1 MKYYKLILFILIVFL
16 KTGNVLS
23 NSNIF
28 NVNNIE
34 IEKKGKTLNDTLANQ
49 AIKKGFDVLID
60 KILLKNDLK
69 KLQELKF
76 SEIKELVNYYQ
87 VSNTLNDKNDNRKIN
102 YNISFD
108 KDKMYN
114 LFYKKNISY
123 SEINKKELFIL
134 PVLKKNNKIYIFNQ
148 NYFYDSWNEENDN
161 QLIEFI
167 LLQEN
172 IEIIQNINEY
182 KDNLLSITLKDL
194 FQEYYGNNLAL
205 ILIEIDES
213 KEEKIYFKTEILGKE
228 VVRNFSIKRLN
239 LNNEK
244 FYKKIIIETK
254 EEITNLIKS
263 RNLIDI
269 RAPSFLNTILKIDN
283 KNNLIELNSR
293 LKKIYLIDEVYV
305 QKFNKEFISL
315 KIKFLGNLDNII
327 NQLQD
332 EKITLKLIND
342 EWIIKIN

>member
-49 AIKKGFDVLID
+49 AIKKGFDELID
-60 KILLKNDLK
+60 KILLKKDLK
-69 KLQELKF
+69 KLEELKF

-161 QLIEFI
+161 ELIEFI

-182 KDNLLSITLKDL
+182 KDNLLSIKLKDL

-205 ILIEIDES
+205 ILIEIEES
-213 KEEKIYFKTEILGKE
+213 KEEKIYFKTEILGKNI
-228 VVRNFSIKRLN
+228 VRNFYI
-239 LNNEK
+239 
-244 FYKKIIIETK
+244 
-254 EEITNLIKS
+254 
-263 RNLIDI
+263 
-269 RAPSFLNTILKIDN
+269 
-283 KNNLIELNSR
+283 
-293 LKKIYLIDEVYV
+293 
-305 QKFNKEFISL
+305 
-315 KIKFLGNLDNII
+315 
-327 NQLQD
+327 
-332 EKITLKLIND
+332 
-342 EWIIKIN
+342 WMC

>member
-49 AIKKGFDVLID
+49 AIKKGFDELID
-60 KILLKNDLK
+60 KILLKKDLK
-69 KLQELKF
+69 KLEELKF

-205 ILIEIDES
+205 ILIEIEES
-213 KEEKIYFKTEILGKE
+213 KEEKIYFKTEILGKNI
-228 VVRNFSIKRLN
+228 VRNFSVKRLN
-239 LNNEK
+239 LNNNK

-254 EEITNLIKS
+254 KEITNLIKS

-269 RAPSFLNTILKIDN
+269 RAPSFLNTVLKIDN

-305 QKFNKEFISL
+305 QTFNKEFIFL
-315 KIKFLGNLDNII
+315 KIKFLGKLDNII
-327 NQLQD
+327 NQLQN
-332 EKITLKLIND
+332 EKITLKLIDD

>member
-49 AIKKGFDVLID
+49 AIKKGFDELID
-60 KILLKNDLK
+60 KILLKKDLK
-69 KLQELKF
+69 KLEELKF

-161 QLIEFI
+161 ELIEFI

-182 KDNLLSITLKDL
+182 KDNLLSIKLKDL

-205 ILIEIDES
+205 ILIEIEES
-213 KEEKIYFKTEILGKE
+213 KEEKIYFKTEILGKNI
-228 VVRNFSIKRLN
+228 VRNFSVKRLN
-239 LNNEK
+239 LNNNK

-254 EEITNLIKS
+254 KEITNLIKS

-269 RAPSFLNTILKIDN
+269 RAPSFLNTVLKIDN

-305 QKFNKEFISL
+305 QTFNKEFIFL
-315 KIKFLGNLDNII
+315 KIKFLGKLDNII
-327 NQLQD
+327 NQLQN
-332 EKITLKLIND
+332 EKITLKLIDD

>member
-23 NSNIF
+23 NNNIF
-28 NVNNIE
+28 NVNNVE
-34 IEKKGKTLNDTLANQ
+34 IEKKGKTFNDALANQ
-49 AIKKGFDVLID
+49 AIKKAFNELID
-60 KILLKNDLK
+60 KILLKKDLK

-87 VSNTLNDKNDNRKIN
+87 VSNILNNENDNRKIN

-123 SEINKKELFIL
+123 SEINENELYIL

-148 NYFYDSWNEENDN
+148 NYFYDSWNKAKDN
-161 QLIEFI
+161 TLIEFI

-172 IEIIQNINEY
+172 IEIIQSINQY
-182 KDNLLSITLKDL
+182 KDNLLSIKLEDL

-269 RAPSFLNTILKIDN
+269 
-283 KNNLIELNSR
+283 
-293 LKKIYLIDEVYV
+293 
-305 QKFNKEFISL
+305 
-315 KIKFLGNLDNII
+315 
-327 NQLQD
+327 
-332 EKITLKLIND
+332 
-342 EWIIKIN
+342 